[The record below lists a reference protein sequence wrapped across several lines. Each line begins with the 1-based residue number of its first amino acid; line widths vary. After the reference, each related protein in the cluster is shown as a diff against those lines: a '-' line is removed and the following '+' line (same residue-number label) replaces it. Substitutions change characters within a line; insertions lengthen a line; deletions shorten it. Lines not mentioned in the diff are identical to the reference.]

1 MSESLDLKNA
11 AENVIS
17 SYETRIESVGAIFD
31 TSHQI
36 FDDFQEAFL
45 GNKEEGRKISAQLR

>member
-1 MSESLDLKNA
+1 MSETLDLKNA

-31 TSHQI
+31 TTHQI
-36 FDDFQEAFL
+36 LDDFQEAFL
-45 GNKEEGRKISAQLR
+45 GNKEEGAKN